1 VRPAENCG
9 EWSARVFSSVSRRPY
24 AVGRYLESQ
33 LFGLE
38 ALDPFTASLA
48 LLALIA
54 IAGMA
59 SLLPARRAAR
69 VSPLTALREE

>member
-1 VRPAENCG
+1 
-9 EWSARVFSSVSRRPY
+9 VSRRPY